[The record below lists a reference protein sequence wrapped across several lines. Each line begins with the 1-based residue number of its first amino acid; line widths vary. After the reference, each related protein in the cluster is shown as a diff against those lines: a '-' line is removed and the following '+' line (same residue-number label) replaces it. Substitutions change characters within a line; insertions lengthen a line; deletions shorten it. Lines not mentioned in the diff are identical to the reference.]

1 MITNDPPDQPPGPW
15 HPQMP
20 STPGSQPPA
29 PPPGSTIP
37 GYPPPGYQYP
47 QQAPP
52 VERTGRAVAALVLG
66 IVGLFIW
73 ILAPLAIGFGIS
85 ALRKARGRQVTGKG
99 AAVAGLVLGILGTI
113 VLAAVIAGIA
123 ASAGGGSGTAGVP
136 VSVPTSA
143 SAGATT
149 QPSARA
155 STTTQGAGIGSA
167 VRDGKFQFVITR
179 VSHRKSVGPVSLGL
193 GEAAQGEF
201 TVLHIKV
208 TNIGTQSQTLD
219 DSSQFVFDAKGR
231 KFDANSSADIQ
242 ANPNGGGAFLNDI
255 NPGNSVHAVLL
266 FDLPKGDK
274 AVQAE
279 LHDSAFSGGVTVSL
293 TH

>member
-1 MITNDPPDQPPGPW
+1 MPG
-15 HPQMP
+15 
-20 STPGSQPPA
+20 SPGSQPPA
-29 PPPGSTIP
+29 PPRSTV
-37 GYPPPGYQYP
+37 PGYQYRD
-47 QQAPP
+47 QAPP
-52 VERTGRAVAALVLG
+52 GERTGRAVTALVLG
-66 IVGLFIW
+66 IIGLFVW

-113 VLAAVIAGIA
+113 VLVAVIAGIA
-123 ASAGGGSGTAGVP
+123 ASAGGGGSGTASVP

-143 SAGATT
+143 GAGATT
-149 QPSARA
+149 TPSARA
-155 STTTQGAGIGSA
+155 STIPQGAGIGSA

-193 GEAAQGEF
+193 GETAQGEF
-201 TVLHIKV
+201 TVLHVKV

-255 NPGNSVHAVLL
+255 NPGNSMHAVIL

-274 AVQAE
+274 AVKAE
-279 LHDSAFSGGVTVSL
+279 LHDSAFSGGVTVRL
-293 TH
+293 VH